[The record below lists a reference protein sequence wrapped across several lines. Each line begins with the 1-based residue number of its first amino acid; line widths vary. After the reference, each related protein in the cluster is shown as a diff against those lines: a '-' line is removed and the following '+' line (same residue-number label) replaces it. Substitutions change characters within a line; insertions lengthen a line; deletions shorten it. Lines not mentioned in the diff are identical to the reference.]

1 MAAVLETAG
10 LTKSFGGIVAVD
22 DVTVAIRPGE
32 IVGIVGAN
40 GAGKTTFVNL
50 ITGYLAPDRGRIT
63 YLGRNIT
70 ARPPQEVTRLGIAR
84 SFQIPQICRTLTV
97 LENVLIALAA
107 REGRSLRAWGP
118 LATPGRE
125 RAALEVLE
133 PFGLREHAR
142 RPVGELPE
150 GGLKLLDVAMSAA
163 LQPKLLLMD
172 EPTSG
177 VSSKEKFGVMETLLR
192 VLEEQQ
198 VTVIFVEHDMDVVTR
213 YARRVLA
220 FVEGK
225 VLADGP
231 PDEVLAEP
239 AVRKAVLGLA

>member
-10 LTKSFGGIVAVD
+10 LTKSFGGILAVD
-22 DVTVAIRPGE
+22 DVTVAIQPGE
-32 IVGIVGAN
+32 VVGIVGAN

-50 ITGYLAPDRGRIT
+50 VTGYLAPDRGRIT
-63 YLGRNIT
+63 YLGRDIT
-70 ARPPQEVTRLGIAR
+70 ARSPREVTRLGVAR
-84 SFQIPQICRTLTV
+84 SFQIPQICRSLSV

-107 REGRSLRAWGP
+107 RDGRSLQAWEP
-118 LATPGRE
+118 LATPERE
-125 RAALEVLE
+125 RQALEVLE
-133 PFGLREHAR
+133 PFGLQEHAG
-142 RPVGELPE
+142 RPVDELPE
-150 GGLKLLDVAMSAA
+150 GGLKLLDVAMSTA
-163 LQPKLLLMD
+163 LRPKLLLMD

-192 VLEEQQ
+192 ALRERE

-225 VLADGP
+225 VLADGRP
-231 PDEVLAEP
+231 EEVLAEP
-239 AVRKAVLGLA
+239 VVRKAVLGLA

>member
-1 MAAVLETAG
+1 
-10 LTKSFGGIVAVD
+10 
-22 DVTVAIRPGE
+22 
-32 IVGIVGAN
+32 
-40 GAGKTTFVNL
+40 
-50 ITGYLAPDRGRIT
+50 
-63 YLGRNIT
+63 
-70 ARPPQEVTRLGIAR
+70 
-84 SFQIPQICRTLTV
+84 
-97 LENVLIALAA
+97 
-107 REGRSLRAWGP
+107 
-118 LATPGRE
+118 
-125 RAALEVLE
+125 
-133 PFGLREHAR
+133 
-142 RPVGELPE
+142 
-150 GGLKLLDVAMSAA
+150 MSAA